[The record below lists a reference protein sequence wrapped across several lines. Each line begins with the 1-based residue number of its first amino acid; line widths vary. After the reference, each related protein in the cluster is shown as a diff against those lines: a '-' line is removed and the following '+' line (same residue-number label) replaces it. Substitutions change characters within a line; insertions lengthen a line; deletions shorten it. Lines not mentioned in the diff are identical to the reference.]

1 MGPGDSAAQS
11 PGSSCLPGGSRVH
24 FTRPASPETRT
35 LLFTQLQ
42 EPRALFVGLT
52 VGWGLWGGF
61 TENQVYRIIL
71 VRLPGA
77 VMAALCDDVL
87 QPMRKGEG
95 GSSV

>member
-61 TENQVYRIIL
+61 GNSST
-71 VRLPGA
+71 GG
-77 VMAALCDDVL
+77 MAGRPVSFIEL
-87 QPMRKGEG
+87 R
-95 GSSV
+95 GSG